1 MAHSLPGYDQC
12 MSTRPQ
18 KDIQTIEIHGERFV
32 ILPEREFLALRPQTN
47 GAHAA
52 AMPAAG
58 NGTPR
63 FREVTP
69 LPVDGAPASDM
80 LLRDRR

>member
-1 MAHSLPGYDQC
+1 MARFLPGYDQF
-12 MSTRPQ
+12 MSTRPP

-32 ILPEREFLALRPQTN
+32 ILPEREFLAMRPQTN
-47 GAHAA
+47 GVHA
-52 AMPAAG
+52 PAVTVAG

-69 LPVDGAPASDM
+69 LPVDGAPASEL

>member
-1 MAHSLPGYDQC
+1 
-12 MSTRPQ
+12 MSTRPP

-32 ILPEREFLALRPQTN
+32 ILPEREFLALRPPTN
-47 GAHAA
+47 GANAPAA
-52 AMPAAG
+52 PTAG